1 MKMNNSKSMQR
12 PVRNYDLRALLVL
25 FVVIVAY
32 MGGMIYLLVLK
43 ALHD

>member
-1 MKMNNSKSMQR
+1 MNNSKSTQR

-32 MGGMIYLLVLK
+32 LGGAIYLLVLK